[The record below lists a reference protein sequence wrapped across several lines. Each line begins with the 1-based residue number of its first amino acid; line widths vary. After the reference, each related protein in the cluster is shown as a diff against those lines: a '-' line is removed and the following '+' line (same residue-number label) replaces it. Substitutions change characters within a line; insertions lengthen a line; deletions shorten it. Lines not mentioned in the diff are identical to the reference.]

1 MPEPVQSRAYA
12 TRQRILDAAMRI
24 FSHKGYHDTRVDEIA
39 EASETSKG
47 AIYFHFPSK
56 ERIFLALIDQ
66 FADLLE
72 AQLEKVL
79 AETPGGI
86 ERVDAALRVC
96 LETFGQYRQLAKIV
110 LVQAVGLGQVFE
122 QKRIEVHQRFVQVIK
137 RELDKAV
144 AEGDIPPIDTE
155 VAALAWMGALNEVV
169 IRWVHT
175 GEPDPTRSL
184 PTLRVMLLRSVG
196 VDVETE

>member
-1 MPEPVQSRAYA
+1 MPEPVQSRAQA

-24 FSHKGYHDTRVDEIA
+24 FSNKGYHDTRVDEIA
-39 EASETSKG
+39 AASETSKG

-72 AQLEKVL
+72 AQLEKAL

-96 LETFGQYRQLAKIV
+96 LETFGQYRHLAKIV
-110 LVQAVGLGQVFE
+110 LVQAVGLGQIFE
-122 QKRIEVHQRFVQVIK
+122 QKRIEVHQRFVHVIK

-169 IRWVHT
+169 IQWVHT

-184 PTLRVMLLRSVG
+184 PTLRLMLLRSVG
-196 VDVETE
+196 VNVETE

>member
-24 FSHKGYHDTRVDEIA
+24 FSNKGYHDTRVDEIA
-39 EASETSKG
+39 QASETSKG

-72 AQLEKVL
+72 SQLEKAL

-110 LVQAVGLGQVFE
+110 LVQAVGLGQIFE

-169 IRWVHT
+169 IQWVHT

-196 VDVETE
+196 VNVEEE

>member
-1 MPEPVQSRAYA
+1 MPEPVQSRAQA

-24 FSHKGYHDTRVDEIA
+24 FSNKGYHDTRVDEIA

-72 AQLEKVL
+72 AQLEKAL

-96 LETFGQYRQLAKIV
+96 LETFGQYRHLAKIV
-110 LVQAVGLGQVFE
+110 LVQAVGLGQIFE

-169 IRWVHT
+169 IQWVHT

-184 PTLRVMLLRSVG
+184 PTLRLMLLRSVG